1 MRSDNANIH
10 LLTLNVQGVRDRNK
24 QRRVYEWSK
33 QQKASI
39 LFLQETHLTDDTF
52 QTFDNQFKGT
62 VVHSF
67 GTSNS
72 RGIAIL
78 IHSSIC
84 HNVLNFYRDTYGR
97 LLIVNVEI
105 DQVTYSLVNIYAPN
119 YQGDRNIFFKQLL
132 EKISQ
137 HAQGLILWAGD
148 FNEILDPK
156 FDRRNRTKIPKK
168 TKASTSLCNIIK
180 ENSLVDVWRIKNK
193 QKMQFTWKRQALNEA
208 SRIDYFL
215 IPTDLLTSVVSSD
228 IRPAQISRTS
238 HLAVSLKLKIG
249 QQNRGSGLW
258 KINNSVL
265 QDNDYRLLITR
276 IIENTKLTSENSNY
290 TAQNVW
296 EQIKVDVREATQS
309 FSKLKAKQTQNRCT
323 LLENR
328 LKTLHQAQD
337 ENMAIN
343 ENLKTDILNTEQE
356 LDSIYEYRAKGAQIR
371 ARAEWI
377 EQGEKFRNSF

>member
-1 MRSDNANIH
+1 MRSDSANIH

-33 QQKASI
+33 QKASI

-52 QTFDNQFKGT
+52 QTFDKQFKGT

-84 HNVLNFYRDTYGR
+84 HNVLNVYRDTYGR
-97 LLIVNVEI
+97 LIVNVEI

-156 FDRRNRTKIPKK
+156 IDRRNRTKIPKK

-193 QKMQFTWKRQALNEA
+193 QKMQFTWKRQTLDEA

-276 IIENTKLTSENSNY
+276 IIENTKLTSEHSNY

-296 EQIKVDVREATQS
+296 EQIKVVREATQS

-343 ENLKTDILNTEQE
+343 ENLKNRH
-356 LDSIYEYRAKGAQIR
+356 SKYRTRIR
-371 ARAEWI
+371 FYI
-377 EQGEKFRNSF
+377 